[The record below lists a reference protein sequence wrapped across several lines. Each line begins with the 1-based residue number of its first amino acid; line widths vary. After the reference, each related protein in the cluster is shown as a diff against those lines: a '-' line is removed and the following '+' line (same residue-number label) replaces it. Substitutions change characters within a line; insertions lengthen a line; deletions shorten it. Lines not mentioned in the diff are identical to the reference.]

1 MAIVTRN
8 RTYQRLLHLYPAS
21 FREEYGEELTAVFE
35 RQLQERQGFLGRSA
49 LWISIVISTV
59 ITALGIHL
67 DVLRQD
73 LRQTWRGLRRAPGFA
88 MTAIAVTALGVGATT
103 ASFTLTDYVLLR
115 PLPFP
120 DSDRLVKI
128 VQGLPNRPANL
139 RGLRG
144 TNDVSPALYGIWKS
158 GSKSFS
164 SVGAY
169 GMASSNLA
177 GDIQPERLD
186 GAVVTAGTFETLGVR
201 PVVGRTFT
209 EGDDVAGAPCTM
221 LISDGFWHRHF
232 GADASAVG
240 RRVRLDDEPCEIVG
254 VMPRGFHFPVRATTF
269 WRPARF
275 PREAFDD
282 PRNNFLRVIARLR
295 TGTSFDQ
302 ARTELTTVTAN
313 AVQAWPKED
322 ADVIPVMLELR
333 DEINDQSRSL
343 LAAMAGAAAC
353 LLLIACTNLA
363 SLTVARATA
372 RSRELALRTV
382 LGAGWRRLVRQLLT
396 ESLVLAL
403 AGGALGLAIA
413 VIAIPVV
420 ARLVPTV
427 LQIAEVPGVDM
438 RMLLIAAVASLGTG
452 IAFGVL
458 PAFRAASRVG
468 SGELRGSA
476 RTGASRASVRLRDG
490 LVVLQVAAS
499 IVLLVGTGLLIRAL
513 IRVQA
518 TPVGFSTD
526 HVITA
531 RAFLPWSKYG
541 GQAVRGEFYRRVLA
555 DVSAL
560 PGVDAVAF
568 TSYLPF
574 TMRGGVW
581 PVTVPGRPVDPRR
594 QELASSRFVSPRYFR
609 AMGIPLVAGRTFEES
624 DSMQAQPVAIVSQS
638 FVTSYLEG
646 RQPLGQT
653 FQFGPGGER
662 TIVGVV
668 GDVRFR
674 GLEIRNE
681 PQVYMSYLQQ
691 GDNRTMGYTP
701 KDLVVRLRPD
711 RAESAADGVVRS
723 IRPIVSSVDPAQ
735 PVSDIQPLSAIL
747 NGETATR
754 EVQVR
759 VLAGFAAVSCVLA
772 GVGLH
777 GLLAFVVSRR
787 TREFGVRLALGAEPR
802 QILGVMTRR
811 GLLLGGLGA
820 VAGLAVAYGAGR
832 WLESLLA
839 GLSPADPVTFAG
851 AIVFA
856 LIMTLAG
863 SLLPALRASRIN
875 PKQAMEA
882 E

>member
-1 MAIVTRN
+1 VAIVNRN

-21 FREEYGEELTAVFE
+21 FREEYGEELSAVFE
-35 RQLQERQGFLGRSA
+35 RQLQERQGLMGRA
-49 LWISIVISTV
+49 VLWISTV
-59 ITALGIHL
+59 ISTLVTAIGVHL

-73 LRQTWRGLRRAPGFA
+73 LRQTWRSLRRSPGFA
-88 MTAIAVTALGVGATT
+88 LTAVAVTALGVGATT

-120 DSDRLVKI
+120 DSNRLVRI
-128 VQGLPNRPANL
+128 MQGQSDRPVTL

-158 GSKSFS
+158 GSRSFS
-164 SVGAY
+164 SLGAY
-169 GMASSNLA
+169 GSVSSNLA
-177 GDIQPERLD
+177 GEIQPERLD
-186 GAVVTAGTFETLGVR
+186 GAIVTAGTMETLGVR
-201 PVVGRTFT
+201 PSLGRTFA

-221 LISDGFWHRHF
+221 LISDGFWQRHF
-232 GADASAVG
+232 GGESSAVG
-240 RRVRLDDEPCEIVG
+240 RRVRIDDEPCEIVG
-254 VMPRGFHFPVRATTF
+254 VMPRGFHFPGRATTF

-275 PREAFDD
+275 PREAFED
-282 PRNNFLRVIARLR
+282 PRNNYLSVVARLR
-295 TGTSFDQ
+295 ADTAFDQ
-302 ARTELTTVTAN
+302 ARTELTTVTTN
-313 AVQAWPKED
+313 AVQAWPRED
-322 ADVIPVMLELR
+322 ADVIPVMMELR
-333 DEINDQSRSL
+333 DVLNDQSRTL
-343 LAAMAGAAAC
+343 LAAMAAAAAC

-372 RSRELALRTV
+372 RGRELALRTV
-382 LGAGWRRLVRQLLT
+382 LGAGRRRLVRQLLT
-396 ESLVLAL
+396 ESLALAL
-403 AGGALGLAIA
+403 VGGALGLAIA
-413 VIAIPVV
+413 VTAIPVV
-420 ARLVPTV
+420 ARLVPTS
-427 LQIAEVPGVDM
+427 LPIAEVPGVDV
-438 RMLLIAAVASLGTG
+438 RMLLIAAAASLGTG

-458 PAFRAASRVG
+458 PAFRATRQAG
-468 SGELRGSA
+468 SGALSGGA

-490 LVVLQVAAS
+490 LVILQVAAS

-518 TPVGFSTD
+518 TPIGFSTD
-526 HVITA
+526 RVITA
-531 RAFLPWSKYG
+531 RTFLPWSKYG
-541 GQAVRGEFYRRVLA
+541 GQAVRGEFYRRVLT

-560 PGVDAVAF
+560 PGVDAVAY

-581 PVTVPGRPVDPRR
+581 PVTVPGRAVDPRR
-594 QELASSRFVSPRYFR
+594 QELAGSRFVTPQYFR
-609 AMGIPLVAGRTFEES
+609 AMSIPLVAGRTFEES
-624 DSMQAQPVAIVSQS
+624 DSMQAQPVAVVSQS

-653 FQFGPGGER
+653 FQFGPQGER

-674 GLEIRNE
+674 GLEIRSE

-701 KDLVVRLRPD
+701 KDLVVRLKPE

-723 IRPIVSSVDPAQ
+723 IRPIVSGVDPAQ

-747 NGETATR
+747 DGETATR

-759 VLAGFAAVSCVLA
+759 VLAGFAAVSCILA

-811 GLLLGGLGA
+811 GLMLGGLGA
-820 VAGLAVAYGAGR
+820 AVGLSVAYGAGR
-832 WLESLLA
+832 WMESVLA
-839 GLSPADPVTFAG
+839 GISPADPMTFG
-851 AIVFA
+851 AAIAFA